1 MCLLQLGIVTRFD
14 ITTYPLLNIQYA
26 INMYD
31 AADLESILK
40 ATLKFQTAMESDPKI
55 GLFTN
60 FRRGAAIVGMLY
72 AEQPVEKPSAFDSFL
87 SLSSLLQTILPTTNG
102 TLSWLVQTLD
112 QFHPPEDGK

>member
-1 MCLLQLGIVTRFD
+1 
-14 ITTYPLLNIQYA
+14 
-26 INMYD
+26 MYN
-31 AADLESILK
+31 AADLEGILK
-40 ATLKFQTAMESDPKI
+40 ATLDVQTAMESDPKI

-102 TLSWLVQTLD
+102 TVSSLVQTLD